1 MRILLIALLAV
12 FTTFSA
18 AETKPK
24 EDGWKPLFN
33 GKTLE
38 GWKLSGFAGEG
49 ESAVEDGKIVIP
61 MSDRLSGITY
71 KGDVPKADYEVEL
84 EARRVSGTDF
94 FVGLTF
100 PVADSHA
107 SLILG
112 GWGGAVCGISSLD
125 DEDANHNETRKIV
138 RFKKEQWYKV
148 RLRVEPKRIQAW
160 IDDKPLI
167 DVDIAG
173 KKIGTRPEIDP
184 SKPFGLSTFATTAEI
199 KTIRL
204 RSIPSTEKAK

>member
-1 MRILLIALLAV
+1 MRTFLIALLAV
-12 FTTFSA
+12 FATFAVAST
-18 AETKPK
+18 EPK
-24 EDGWKPLFN
+24 EDWKPLFD

-38 GWKLSGFAGEG
+38 GWKQSGFAGEG
-49 ESAVEDGKIVIP
+49 ETVVEDGKIVIP

-71 KGDVPKADYEVEL
+71 KGDVPKSGYEVEL

-100 PVADSHA
+100 PVADTHA

-112 GWGGAVCGISSLD
+112 GWGGAVCGISNLD
-125 DEDANHNETRKIV
+125 DEDANHNATRKIV
-138 RFKKEQWYKV
+138 RFKKDQWYKV

-160 IDDKPLI
+160 VDDKLI
-167 DVDIAG
+167 VDVDITG
-173 KKIGTRPEIDP
+173 KKIGTRPEIDS

-199 KTIRL
+199 KSIRL
-204 RSIPSTEKAK
+204 RTFPSGKPPK